1 MISGGQKV
9 NADPAQA
16 GAVRRSLALHPRDNV
31 ANALEPLAAGDRTS
45 AGGGAIEILEAIPL
59 GHKFATADLAA
70 GADIIKY
77 GESIGKAS
85 CDIKRGEHVHT
96 HNVRTLMSDWK
107 AARAAPGGAR

>member
-1 MISGGQKV
+1 MNTEEADV
-9 NADPAQA
+9 NPDSAQA
-16 GAVRRSLALHPRDNV
+16 GTVRRSLALHARDNV

-45 AGGGAIEILEAIPL
+45 AGGGLIAILEAIPL

-85 CDIKRGEHVHT
+85 RDIRCGELVHA

-107 AARAAPGGAR
+107 AARAAADGTR